1 MPRSALLSPDAPT
14 LTTRAH
20 QQLRR
25 SIIEG
30 RYPGGHRLRLDAV
43 QKDLGLSSTP
53 VREALI
59 RLTSEGFV
67 QLDDGRGFRV
77 APATLEELADITR
90 IRLILEKEAFAESIE
105 KGNDEWEAG
114 VVASYQR
121 LVAVE
126 RRSKD
131 VIPSLGHDWSVRHSE
146 FHTALRA
153 GCTSP
158 GILAIC
164 EAYFERSERYRFISA
179 VNRSRPSKKLS
190 EHAKLM
196 QLALDRKKAEAL
208 ALMKAHIW
216 ETHQQVLAALQDAKP
231 RDC

>member
-1 MPRSALLSPDAPT
+1 MPRSALAAPDAPT
-14 LTTRAH
+14 LTSRAH

-25 SIIEG
+25 RIIEG
-30 RYPGGHRLRLDAV
+30 RYPGGHRLRLDAI

-77 APATLEELADITR
+77 APASEEELADITR
-90 IRLILEKEAFAESIE
+90 VRLILEKEAFGEAID
-105 KGNDEWEAG
+105 KGNDDWEAG
-114 VVASYQR
+114 IVASYQR
-121 LVAVE
+121 LIAVE

-131 VIPSLGHDWSVRHSE
+131 VIPSLGQEWSARHSE
-146 FHTALRA
+146 FHSALRA

-158 GILAIC
+158 GILSIC
-164 EAYFERSERYRFISA
+164 EACFERSERYRYISA
-179 VNRSRPSKKLS
+179 VHRSRPSKKLS

-196 QLALDRKKAEAL
+196 QLALARKKAEAL

-216 ETHQQVLAALQDAKP
+216 ETHQQVLAALREAKP
-231 RDC
+231 RR